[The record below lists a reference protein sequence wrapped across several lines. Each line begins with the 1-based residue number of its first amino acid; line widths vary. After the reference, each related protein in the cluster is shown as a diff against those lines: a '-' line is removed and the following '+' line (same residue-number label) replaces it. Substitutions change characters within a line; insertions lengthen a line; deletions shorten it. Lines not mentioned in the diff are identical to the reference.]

1 MNSIVFGG
9 DKGKRA
15 EVYYLFGRY
24 FCHGILFTRSHIIQL
39 RWSILFIFC
48 VLASEGMNSIVFG
61 ERKRKNQ
68 KTTTCSEDL
77 SSRRLFS
84 LTSGK
89 RKGLS
94 SVKLEKRFSIVE
106 RVNSRLLS
114 PPPFPS
120 QRLLNSFLLEP
131 KHRKKKSYH
140 IPYAASERD

>member
-1 MNSIVFGG
+1 MLAPEGMNSIVFGG

-48 VLASEGMNSIVFG
+48 VLASEGMNAIVFG

-68 KTTTCSEDL
+68 KTTACSEDL

-89 RKGLS
+89 KKGP
-94 SVKLEKRFSIVE
+94 VI
-106 RVNSRLLS
+106 
-114 PPPFPS
+114 
-120 QRLLNSFLLEP
+120 
-131 KHRKKKSYH
+131 
-140 IPYAASERD
+140 SET